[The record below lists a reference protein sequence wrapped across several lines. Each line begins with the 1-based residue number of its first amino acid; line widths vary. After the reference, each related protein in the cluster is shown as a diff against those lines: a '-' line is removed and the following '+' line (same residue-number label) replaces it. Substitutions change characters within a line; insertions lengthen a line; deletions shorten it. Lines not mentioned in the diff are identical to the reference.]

1 MSSCH
6 QSCHQNLLKV
16 SYQVSTFCCIWTCLK
31 IMNSFNLT
39 HLHPF
44 ARLHYPNRLA
54 GMWLKSDTS
63 EFDNYTKQS
72 KVSTWM
78 KLKYIYRCLLW
89 MKHFLFSRS
98 LVRLLGKRKDKI
110 IKLSSE
116 KNRFKAATFSQFCL
130 YLITFIS
137 DLIPHTDLWSR
148 DFFARYYENFFANAN
163 PSFRKLPMKLPW
175 RLRKILV
182 HVNMSF
188 GKLSTRIRKLSRY
201 VFVHVNMSF
210 GKLSTRI
217 RKLSRYILVHVN

>member
-1 MSSCH
+1 MCENLSLEPTNRKGVYSFFSWKKNLVHLSS
-6 QSCHQNLLKV
+6 
-16 SYQVSTFCCIWTCLK
+16 
-31 IMNSFNLT
+31 LT
-39 HLHPF
+39 KTLRMALWIF
-44 ARLHYPNRLA
+44 VEL
-54 GMWLKSDTS
+54 
-63 EFDNYTKQS
+63 
-72 KVSTWM
+72 
-78 KLKYIYRCLLW
+78 YRCLLW

-98 LVRLLGKRKDKI
+98 LVRLLGKRKEKI

-137 DLIPHTDLWSR
+137 DLIPHTDLWSQ
-148 DFFARYYENFFANAN
+148 DFFARYYENFSANAN

-217 RKLSRYILVHVN
+217 RKLSRYIFVHVNMSFGKLSTRIRKLSRYILVHVN

>member
-1 MSSCH
+1 MCE
-6 QSCHQNLLKV
+6 NLSLEPTNRKGV
-16 SYQVSTFCCIWTCLK
+16 Y
-31 IMNSFNLT
+31 SFFSWKKNLV
-39 HLHPF
+39 HLS
-44 ARLHYPNRLA
+44 RL
-54 GMWLKSDTS
+54 
-63 EFDNYTKQS
+63 TKTLRMALWIF
-72 KVSTWM
+72 VE
-78 KLKYIYRCLLW
+78 LYRCLLW

-98 LVRLLGKRKDKI
+98 LVRLLGKRKEKI

-137 DLIPHTDLWSR
+137 DLIPHTDLWSQ

-217 RKLSRYILVHVN
+217 RKLSRYVFVHVNMSFGKLSTRIRKLSRYILVHVN

>member
-1 MSSCH
+1 MCENLSLEPTNRKGVYSFFSWKKNLVHLSS
-6 QSCHQNLLKV
+6 
-16 SYQVSTFCCIWTCLK
+16 
-31 IMNSFNLT
+31 LT
-39 HLHPF
+39 KTLRMALWIF
-44 ARLHYPNRLA
+44 VEL
-54 GMWLKSDTS
+54 
-63 EFDNYTKQS
+63 
-72 KVSTWM
+72 
-78 KLKYIYRCLLW
+78 YRCLLW

-98 LVRLLGKRKDKI
+98 LVRLLGKRKEKI

-137 DLIPHTDLWSR
+137 DLIPHTDLWSQ
-148 DFFARYYENFFANAN
+148 DFFARYYENFSANAN